1 MARKNDRKPTAAKA
15 SRAEM
20 IAEFRIED
28 DELPA
33 FVEENAFRSGA
44 YPYAEPLKSSV
55 YDKELVRLQIEL
67 LKLLSD
73 VKEKGRR
80 VVVVFEGRDA
90 AGKGG
95 AIHRI
100 TQHLNP
106 RSARVVALSRPTET
120 ERGQWY
126 FQRYVTQMPTA
137 GEIVLFDRS
146 WYNRAVVEPVMG
158 FCTAEETEAFYGQV
172 QDFERLLVQDGVHLI
187 KIWLHIGRE
196 MQMKRFHKRFH
207 DPLKKWKLSPID
219 FKAQEKWTDFSNAI
233 DTMLGRSDSAAA
245 PWTVVLANDKRRTRL
260 EVIRHILSRLD
271 YADKSASLVK
281 KVDKSIVLS
290 AASFLGAGGE
300 E

>member
-1 MARKNDRKPTAAKA
+1 MAGKNDKKSKSVTI
-15 SRAEM
+15 SRAET

-33 FVEENAFRSGA
+33 SIEENAFRSGA
-44 YPYAEPLKSSV
+44 YPYEEPLKNKV
-55 YDKELVRLQIEL
+55 YEKELERLQIEL
-67 LKLLSD
+67 LKLLAH
-73 VKEKGRR
+73 VKENGQR
-80 VVVVFEGRDA
+80 VVVLFEGRDA

-95 AIHRI
+95 TIHRI

-106 RSARVVALSRPTET
+106 RSARVVALAKPTET

-158 FCTAEETEAFYGQV
+158 FCKPEETEAFYGQV
-172 QDFERLLVQDGVHLI
+172 QDFERLLVQDGIHLI

-219 FKAQEKWTDFSNAI
+219 FKAQEKWPDFSNAI
-233 DTMLGRSDSAAA
+233 DTMLGRSDSASA

-260 EVIRHILSRLD
+260 EVIRHILSTMD
-271 YADKSASLVK
+271 YAEKNKTLVK
-281 KVDKSIVLS
+281 KVDKSIVLP
-290 AASFLGAGGE
+290 AAAFLGAGGE